1 MSRDEAAELAR
12 ERPSATQTPESQG
25 GRSDLFPAVT
35 RTRFA
40 DQIYAHLFHKIVTG
54 EFKEGGMLPSENEL
68 CGLFGVS
75 RPVVREALQHLRS
88 DGLIASRRG
97 SGSFVQPRPSVDVS
111 SAYVAEKRQTLF
123 ENLELRKVI
132 EPQAA
137 VFAAAR
143 RTEQDLEALRAA
155 VDQFEQVAIIEGGV
169 SDHLD
174 FAFHLAVAV
183 AAHNRRFVDV
193 IRLVEYDID
202 HAVNLARYL
211 TRFDHLERS
220 RSVHAEHAR
229 ILDAIERKDPEAAR
243 SAMRDHLEQA
253 RVRMVNSR
261 PDVILGSKSET
272 RSGGGSHDRAAAQR
286 RSGSR
291 GPDPG
296 VMSARSPRHQA
307 PR

>member
-1 MSRDEAAELAR
+1 MSLDEPADGGR
-12 ERPSATQTPESQG
+12 NRPPATYLPEGEG

-40 DQIYAHLFHKIVTG
+40 DQVYTHLFHKIVTG
-54 EFKEGGMLPSENEL
+54 EFKDGDVLPSENEL
-68 CGLFGVS
+68 CGRFGVS
-75 RPVVREALQHLRS
+75 RPVVREALQRLRS

-97 SGSFVQPRPSVDVS
+97 SGSFVQPGPPVDVS
-111 SAYVAEKRQTLF
+111 SADVAEKRRALF

-143 RTEQDLEALRAA
+143 RTEQDLQALRAA
-155 VDQFEQVAIIEGGV
+155 VDRFEQVAIVEGGV
-169 SDHLD
+169 SNQLD

-261 PDVILGSKSET
+261 PDVSSAQPET
-272 RSGGGSHDRAAAQR
+272 RSGEGRASVP
-286 RSGSR
+286 RSGA
-291 GPDPG
+291 DP
-296 VMSARSPRHQA
+296 VRARRVRA
-307 PR
+307 